1 MDRSSSEVNVS
12 GLIVAKSDVLARH
25 TVVKSVVRVLLSLVE
40 SLLLLLLLDD
50 AVGCVP
56 LRYD

>member
-12 GLIVAKSDVLARH
+12 GLIVVKSDVLARH
-25 TVVKSVVRVLLSLVE
+25 TVVKSVVGVLLSLVE

-50 AVGCVP
+50 AVGCVS
-56 LRYD
+56 LKCD